1 MSWVAAA
8 IVGTSV
14 VGSLLQQR
22 QTKKANKQARKDAVE
37 SEKQAR
43 KAEAFAETE
52 GQGVGALGQ
61 ISLEVDDDEIND
73 KVKSST
79 VRI

>member
-1 MSWVAAA
+1 MSWVATA
-8 IVGTSV
+8 IGTSV
-14 VGSLLQQR
+14 VGSLLQMR
-22 QTKKANKQARKDAVE
+22 QTKKAQKQAKKDALE
-37 SEKQAR
+37 ADRQSR

>member
-8 IVGTSV
+8 IGASI
-14 VGSLLQQR
+14 VGSVLQQR
-22 QTKKANKQARKDAVE
+22 QTKKAQKQAKKDALE
-37 SEKQAR
+37 ADRQSR